1 MIFFFLHYNSIIFL
15 LAVVINGQIGNTAT
29 VSTCAVP
36 PTIIALDPSRCKK
49 DATEAAIGAG
59 EATIYY
65 EKAYDSTDAGGT
77 ELDLIQKSDMPY
89 EIIIGPNS
97 DSPMS
102 VRIDQFGQTIY
113 FCFAMKKMDFF
124 TFELEC
130 QDKLIVEK
138 ENEQIEMFS
147 HQPLKD
153 VV

>member
-1 MIFFFLHYNSIIFL
+1 MHPPRSTSAIRILKLSGAIDHSQFHLHSVKVQSHPRKSRTL
-15 LAVVINGQIGNTAT
+15 DGAVVG
-29 VSTCAVP
+29 P

-49 DATEAAIGAG
+49 DATEAATAVG

-102 VRIDQFGQTIY
+102 VRID
-113 FCFAMKKMDFF
+113 
-124 TFELEC
+124 
-130 QDKLIVEK
+130 
-138 ENEQIEMFS
+138 
-147 HQPLKD
+147 
-153 VV
+153 

>member
-1 MIFFFLHYNSIIFL
+1 MPSSLDK
-15 LAVVINGQIGNTAT
+15 VVINGQISNTAT

-49 DATEAAIGAG
+49 DATEAAIAAG

-65 EKAYDSTDAGGT
+65 EKAYDSTDAGGA

-102 VRIDQFGQTIY
+102 IRKQQRHQQHDMTTRTNKPEKV
-113 FCFAMKKMDFF
+113 MKIFVLRPAEASRRGFITND
-124 TFELEC
+124 
-130 QDKLIVEK
+130 
-138 ENEQIEMFS
+138 N
-147 HQPLKD
+147 
-153 VV
+153 

>member
-1 MIFFFLHYNSIIFL
+1 M
-15 LAVVINGQIGNTAT
+15 LAVVINGQISNTAT

-49 DATEAAIGAG
+49 DATEAAG

-97 DSPMS
+97 DLPMS
-102 VRIDQFGQTIY
+102 VRID
-113 FCFAMKKMDFF
+113 
-124 TFELEC
+124 
-130 QDKLIVEK
+130 
-138 ENEQIEMFS
+138 
-147 HQPLKD
+147 
-153 VV
+153 

>member
-1 MIFFFLHYNSIIFL
+1 M
-15 LAVVINGQIGNTAT
+15 LAVVINGQISNTAT

-49 DATEAAIGAG
+49 DATEAAG

-102 VRIDQFGQTIY
+102 VRID
-113 FCFAMKKMDFF
+113 
-124 TFELEC
+124 
-130 QDKLIVEK
+130 
-138 ENEQIEMFS
+138 
-147 HQPLKD
+147 
-153 VV
+153 

>member
-1 MIFFFLHYNSIIFL
+1 M
-15 LAVVINGQIGNTAT
+15 LAVVINGQISNTAT
-29 VSTCAVP
+29 VSTCAVPPRTLDGVVVGP

-49 DATEAAIGAG
+49 DATEAATAAG

-102 VRIDQFGQTIY
+102 VRISDRPSVLPFCPNQTEQVNQSSVFQTETEQNRKGHKNLYLNCRSNRQTI
-113 FCFAMKKMDFF
+113 
-124 TFELEC
+124 L
-130 QDKLIVEK
+130 
-138 ENEQIEMFS
+138 S
-147 HQPLKD
+147 
-153 VV
+153 

>member
-1 MIFFFLHYNSIIFL
+1 MIFFLHYNSIIFL

-49 DATEAAIGAG
+49 DATEAAIAAG

-102 VRIDQFGQTIY
+102 VRID
-113 FCFAMKKMDFF
+113 
-124 TFELEC
+124 
-130 QDKLIVEK
+130 
-138 ENEQIEMFS
+138 
-147 HQPLKD
+147 
-153 VV
+153 